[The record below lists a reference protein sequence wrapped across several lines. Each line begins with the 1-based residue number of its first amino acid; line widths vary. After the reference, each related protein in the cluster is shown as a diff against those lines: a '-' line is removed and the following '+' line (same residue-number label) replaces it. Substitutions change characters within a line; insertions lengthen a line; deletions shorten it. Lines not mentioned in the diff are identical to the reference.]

1 MAQGTAGPSRFLI
14 RFTDKTGTP
23 YNISNPSGFLS
34 SRAIARR
41 SAQGIAVDYRDLPPV
56 PAYLDSLT
64 ARGAQIL
71 NVSRWM
77 NAVSVFSN
85 DSAVIAGIQSLP
97 FVANVTPVRMPLQN
111 ISSNKLD
118 VHPSPIATRKIIHA
132 VDSFPRSFN
141 YGPSLGQIAMLNLE
155 TIHAQGYLGQGMLIA
170 VLDAG
175 FFNANVLPAFDSL
188 FADNRIVATRDFVD
202 GGNNVFDDHTHGMN
216 VLSVLGGNIS
226 GSLIG
231 SAPHASYLLLRTE
244 DAATEYLIEEFNW
257 VVAAEYA
264 DSSGADIIS
273 SSLGYTTF
281 DNVSMDHVYADL
293 NGVSAMASKGASW
306 AASKGIL
313 VVNSAGNWGGSSWN
327 YIGVPADA
335 DSILATGAV
344 DSMENLAGFS
354 SRGPSADGRIKPDVS
369 AQGVDVVM
377 SSTSGAIMTG
387 NGTSFSCPLISGA
400 AACLWQANPSLTA
413 MQIRDVIIQSCD
425 QYLNPDNN
433 KGYGIPDFGQALFV
447 LNGKRL
453 VKPDSDAVVSCYPNP
468 TQNKLHVALFSGS
481 SQPIGILLCDLSGRV
496 IDQILTSALPDS
508 YHHFNID
515 MADLSSGLY
524 MLKVEFRDS
533 DQVIKIVRQ

>member
-1 MAQGTAGPSRFLI
+1 
-14 RFTDKTGTP
+14 
-23 YNISNPSGFLS
+23 
-34 SRAIARR
+34 
-41 SAQGIAVDYRDLPPV
+41 
-56 PAYLDSLT
+56 
-64 ARGAQIL
+64 
-71 NVSRWM
+71 
-77 NAVSVFSN
+77 
-85 DSAVIAGIQSLP
+85 
-97 FVANVTPVRMPLQN
+97 
-111 ISSNKLD
+111 
-118 VHPSPIATRKIIHA
+118 
-132 VDSFPRSFN
+132 
-141 YGPSLGQIAMLNLE
+141 
-155 TIHAQGYLGQGMLIA
+155 
-170 VLDAG
+170 
-175 FFNANVLPAFDSL
+175 
-188 FADNRIVATRDFVD
+188 
-202 GGNNVFDDHTHGMN
+202 
-216 VLSVLGGNIS
+216 
-226 GSLIG
+226 
-231 SAPHASYLLLRTE
+231 
-244 DAATEYLIEEFNW
+244 
-257 VVAAEYA
+257 
-264 DSSGADIIS
+264 
-273 SSLGYTTF
+273 
-281 DNVSMDHVYADL
+281 MDHVYADL

-524 MLKVEFRDS
+524 LLKVDFRDS